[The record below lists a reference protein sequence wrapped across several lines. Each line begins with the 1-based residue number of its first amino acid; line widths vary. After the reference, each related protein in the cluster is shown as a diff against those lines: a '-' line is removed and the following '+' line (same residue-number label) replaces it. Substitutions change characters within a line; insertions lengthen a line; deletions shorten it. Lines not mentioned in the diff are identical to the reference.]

1 MVAKRT
7 IDGVVEATT
16 ETGGNVVETARA
28 VAGGA
33 AEAIGGIGTTAVTSY
48 ARHPLKRCRRCKD
61 VASAALPRSA
71 YVEERL
77 TPAAAPV
84 PAEPTPEV

>member
-33 AEAIGGIGTTAVTSY
+33 AEAIGGIGTTAVTSV
-48 ARHPLKRCRRCKD
+48 RDILLSVVGGVKD

-71 YVEERL
+71 YAEERL
-77 TPAAAPV
+77 TTAAASVPV
-84 PAEPTPEV
+84 EPTPEV